1 MFQRAFRNPDQMGG
15 ISNYL
20 TFFASVCNAAL
31 DSFQWQCIFADRVVL
46 RRLSDSQND
55 RRGRKRL
62 HPTPIFHNLK
72 LSSSLHPCD
81 GLVIR
86 QVRPDADAVSF
97 RLAQGRASRFEWEI
111 YTCFAAD

>member
-1 MFQRAFRNPDQMGG
+1 MFQRELRNPDQVGG
-15 ISNYL
+15 VSHCLALSALAFID
-20 TFFASVCNAAL
+20 TL

-46 RRLSDSQND
+46 RRLSDSRND
-55 RRGRKRL
+55 RSSRKRL

-72 LSSSLHPCD
+72 LSSSLHPRN
-81 GLVIR
+81 GLVILH
-86 QVRPDADAVSF
+86 VRPGADGVSF